1 MNRYIETLPPWLW
14 CVVVL
19 AGMVVLGLIVQ
30 ARYPQSLPRVRA
42 EFSRAPRGEQAPHAA
57 A

>member
-14 CVVVL
+14 SVVVL
-19 AGMVVLGLIVQ
+19 AGMAVLGLIVQ